1 VDRNR
6 AATNTPTALPRMI
19 NARRFIGPPLQEEDT
34 RLAVL
39 STRRI
44 ELLHLTRPRWPL
56 PLTHRHATGD
66 GQAEPVILG
75 QMRRTVVAELP
86 RARERARAFVPRQF
100 S

>member
-1 VDRNR
+1 
-6 AATNTPTALPRMI
+6 MI